1 MRAGGGWL
9 EKLLLGLAALAS
21 AASFYLTPFWGL
33 WEELELEQLG
43 Q

>member
-1 MRAGGGWL
+1 MD
-9 EKLLLGLAALAS
+9 KLLQGLAALTS